1 MSCNCFNLR
10 LNAAGYPFTW
20 ASNYGG
26 QIQFNTM
33 PEWVSADMAYRIQN
47 NWLNQGNMFSGCSGF
62 MPGYQMYP
70 GMCPTYPTTTM
81 PVYPGTG
88 IQQGMTDPTVQG
100 YIDGR
105 KTRIGV
111 IANNTNQNLSGYKTQ
126 LEALANDSTLTEEQK
141 KQVNEV
147 LKRINQIQ
155 TEIQKVVMQAQMAN
169 NPQILDQ
176 LNNQIEA
183 LAGIAQELQVLIPEL
198 LQTLIAEAEQVP
210 GNDDDDDDDT
220 TTTPGGDDTT
230 TTPGGDQSTTPGAQ
244 EQGDVQV
251 IAPEG
256 SDPQESLITTQNRQV
271 SPEVLSIN
279 ERIFDAVNGVGT
291 KDKQLREAVE
301 EINKDNVLDVF
312 DNWNASY
319 APDYINDDKG
329 GLIETIYDDKSL
341 WFNGGKHEVTH
352 ILNALM
358 EKAAELGN
366 DALQAVNPLKAKINS
381 ELNSFWNTDE
391 DMVAENINKIVIIL
405 NAYQSAHPVAANQG
419 TQQQEGTE
427 QQA

>member
-1 MSCNCFNLR
+1 MSCNCFNVR

-62 MPGYQMYP
+62 MPQMYP
-70 GMCPTYPTTTM
+70 TTS
-81 PVYPGTG
+81 VYPGTG
-88 IQQGMTDPTVQG
+88 IQQGGTDPTVQG
-100 YIDGR
+100 YVDGR

-126 LEALANDSTLTEEQK
+126 LEALANDSTLTAEQK

-147 LKRINQIQ
+147 LQKINQIQ
-155 TEIQKVVMQAQMAN
+155 TEIQKVVMQAQIATY
-169 NPQILDQ
+169 PQILDN

-183 LAGIAQELQVLIPEL
+183 LAGLAQELQVLIPEM
-198 LQTLIAEAEQVP
+198 LQNLIAEAEQVP
-210 GNDDDDDDDT
+210 GDDDDD

-230 TTPGGDQSTTPGAQ
+230 TTPGGDQATTPGSQ
-244 EQGDVQV
+244 DQGDVQV

-256 SDPQESLITTQNRQV
+256 SNPEESLITTQNRKV

-279 ERIFDAVNGVGT
+279 ERIFDAVNGVAT

-312 DNWNASY
+312 DNWNSSY

-341 WFNGGKHEVTH
+341 WFNGGKHEVSH

-358 EKAAELGN
+358 EKAADLGN
-366 DALQAVNPLKAKINS
+366 EALQAVNPLKAKINS
-381 ELNSFWNTDE
+381 ELNSFWNTNE
-391 DMVAENINKIVIIL
+391 DAVAENINKIVIIL
-405 NAYQSAHPVAANQG
+405 NAFQSAHPAQQ
-419 TQQQEGTE
+419 TEETQQEGQE
-427 QQA
+427 QQQQTQK

>member
-33 PEWVSADMAYRIQN
+33 PEWVSPSTALRIQN
-47 NWLNQGNMFSGCSGF
+47 NWLNQNNMFSGCSGF

-70 GMCPTYPTTTM
+70 GMYPSSSTTTM

-88 IQQGMTDPTVQG
+88 IQQGGYDMSTVQG

-111 IANNTNQNLSGYKTQ
+111 IANNTAQNLASYTAQ
-126 LEALANDSTLTEEQK
+126 LQQLANDDSLSKEQK
-141 KQVNEV
+141 EQINQFLV
-147 LKRINQIQ
+147 RINQIQ
-155 TEIQKVVMQAQMAN
+155 TELQKAVQNAQMAN

-176 LNNQIEA
+176 INNQVEA
-183 LAGIAQELQVLIPEL
+183 LAGIAQELQVLIPEM
-198 LQTLIAEAEQVP
+198 LQTLIAEAQQTPDE
-210 GNDDDDDDDT
+210 DT

-230 TTPGGDQSTTPGAQ
+230 TPGGDTTPGAQ
-244 EQGDVQV
+244 DQGDVQV

-256 SDPQESLITTQNRQV
+256 SNPEESLITTQNRQV

-279 ERIFDAVNGVGT
+279 ERIFDAVNGVAT

-352 ILNALM
+352 ILNALV
-358 EKAAELGN
+358 EKAADLGN
-366 DALQAVNPLKAKINS
+366 EALQAITPLKAKINS

-391 DMVAENINKIVIIL
+391 DAVAEAINKIVIIL
-405 NAYQSAHPVAANQG
+405 NAYQSTQPAAS
-419 TQQQEGTE
+419 TQETQQEGAE
-427 QQA
+427 QQTQE